1 MAESKS
7 LQYLGIDKPLLPYIS
22 YTSPINESPHF
33 IQGSQNLLASQIGY
47 VEKRPGF
54 STQVETIL
62 SSVYGEINRIFTWR
76 RWAGSFFIML
86 SSSTPTV
93 TTVWKL
99 EVGVDSSFVSIWNSS
114 GTSAPPYDFIVSDN
128 FCFFGNAT
136 EGNMRKF
143 DGTKVSKWGCDS
155 PLTAPD
161 FALTAG
167 TLPPGLVFGPTIT
180 GTPTVAGTFSITL
193 TITDS
198 VGTTASQTLTLTIEP
213 NQLQITSSTTLAIAT
228 QGTPYSSFIAT
239 RGSAPPITWTLTS
252 GALPLG
258 LGLNTS
264 TGEISGTPTTP
275 GNSSF
280 IVSVSDTSGHT
291 DSKGFSLFVN
301 SSTVTIT
308 PGPGLL
314 THGNQFIPYSQTFVG
329 SLGTGPYT
337 FSLINGGLTQ
347 GLSLSSAGVL
357 SGTPTVGGASFF
369 TIRMAD
375 SASHVVEAAYSLV
388 IDPAALTIFT
398 TSLPDAMVGVPYST
412 GIGDGGG
419 SPPYT
424 LLYTAGAI
432 TAQSGYV
439 WGYTYTTEYGNE
451 SNMSPLSDVSSLF
464 TDQDV
469 NVTVIASSDTQ
480 VNGIN
485 IYRSTDGGSQDPA
498 IMRIVTSLPNVTTTY
513 TDSTPDI
520 FLGNQTGP
528 AFLTNTPPSPM
539 KGFIWSNGRIH
550 GSINATQYYTGLEE
564 ISNGIAEECV
574 PSGLDGNYY
583 KWPAEVGGLAATPNG
598 VDVGLSSQYWQIS
611 GDSLDTFRKAL
622 LVDKVGTRNPNNV
635 ISVGTT
641 VFWID
646 TSKQI
651 WSSTDG
657 EIGEPIRTDLMN
669 IDMAQTF
676 ITYHKSKLYNWLCV
690 LDALNSKLLIYD
702 LDLDQWN
709 TPWSVPGMTCVFS
722 GETTSGNIQLL
733 GAFSTGHVMQIT
745 PGTYMDDGNLYSES
759 MKTNLLPLMPFRS
772 TTQRN
777 HEDAADLQQFEI
789 EINADGNRNPY
800 LPDYFAAIY
809 DDDPTVSIQNDYNE
823 LTANLAPMP
832 FGAAGVP
839 QGKTLQAWSY
849 KADSMSEPCIRTAFW
864 IQWNESENPWKLYS
878 FDLAWINS

>member
-47 VEKRPGF
+47 IEKRPGF
-54 STQVETIL
+54 STPAE
-62 SSVYGEINRIFTWR
+62 SVLTSVTGTINRIFTWR

-86 SSSTPTV
+86 SSSTPSSV
-93 TTVWKL
+93 TVWKL
-99 EVGVDSSFVSIWNSS
+99 EVGIDNSFSSIW
-114 GTSAPPYDFIVSDN
+114 TSTAINQSPYDFIVSDN

-136 EGNMRKF
+136 DGNMRKY
-143 DGTKVSKWGCDS
+143 DGTKVTKWGCDA

-161 FALTAG
+161 FALTTGSLPAG
-167 TLPPGLVFGPTIT
+167 LTFGAGTIT
-180 GTPTVAGTFSITL
+180 GAPSVPGTY
-193 TITDS
+193 TITANVTD
-198 VGTTASQTLTLTIEP
+198 ASGATSSQVLTLTILP
-213 NQLQITSSTTLAIAT
+213 TQLDITANTTLPIAT
-228 QGTPYSSFIAT
+228 QGTAYSISIGI
-239 RGSAPPITWTLTS
+239 RGFTPPVTYALTAGALPAGLSLNPTS
-252 GALPLG
+252 GAITGTPSAPG
-258 LGLNTS
+258 NTS
-264 TGEISGTPTTP
+264 FTIRVTDATTA
-275 GNSSF
+275 
-280 IVSVSDTSGHT
+280 TKT
-291 DSKGFSLFVN
+291 AGFSIFVN
-301 SSTVTIT
+301 SPGVTISPNVVAGGT
-308 PGPGLL
+308 Q
-314 THGNQFIPYSQTFVG
+314 NSAYSQTLSGVG
-329 SLGTGPYT
+329 GTGPYT
-337 FSLINGGLTQ
+337 FSVINGGLPP
-347 GLSLSSAGVL
+347 GLALSTAGVI
-357 SGTPTVGGASFF
+357 SGTPTVPGIRTL

-375 SASHVVEAAYSLV
+375 AGTNVVEFVYTITIFPLS
-388 IDPAALTIFT
+388 LTIFT
-398 TSLPDAMVGVPYST
+398 TSLPDAMVGVAYSQN
-412 GIGDGGG
+412 IVVAGG
-419 SPPYT
+419 STPYT
-424 LLYTAGAI
+424 FTFTAGAI
-432 TAQSGYV
+432 TAQTGYV
-439 WGYTYTTEYGNE
+439 WGYTYTTQYGHE
-451 SNMSPLSDVSSLF
+451 SNMSPLSDLSGLF

-469 NVTVIASSDTQ
+469 NVNLTASSDTQ

-485 IYRSTDGGSQDPA
+485 VYRTTDGGAQDPA
-498 IMRIVTSLPNVTTTY
+498 IMRLVASLTNTTTTY

-528 AFLTNTPPSPM
+528 AFLTNTPPPPM
-539 KGFIWSNGRIH
+539 RGFIWSNGRIH
-550 GSINATQYYTGLEE
+550 GSINAIQYYTGLEE

-669 IDMAQTF
+669 IDMSQTF

-690 LDALNSKLLIYD
+690 LDALNAKLLIYD

-709 TPWSVPGMTCVFS
+709 TPWSVPGMTCIFS

-745 PGTYMDDGNLYSES
+745 PNTYADDSKLYSEA
-759 MKTNLLPLMPFRS
+759 MRTNLLPLMPFRS

-809 DDDPTVSIQNDYNE
+809 DDDPTVAVQDDYND
-823 LTANLAPMP
+823 LTGNLAPMP

-839 QGKTLQAWSY
+839 KGKAMQAWSY

-864 IQWNESENPWKLYS
+864 IQWNQSQNPWKLYS